1 MCFRVSILWCSSM
14 NPELLLNK
22 KNRQEQWDPD
32 SKIGNYESPIFFYQI
47 MQALNYDQIII
58 YQSSELK

>member
-1 MCFRVSILWCSSM
+1 M